1 MPSTNCQTSIELTD
15 DPLDA
20 AAILALVADD
30 DCGAQMIFLGCT
42 RRTTGER
49 ITQRL
54 TYEAYRSM
62 AISELRGLAEQAA
75 NRWKLRHLAIY
86 HRLGEVAV
94 GQASVAIAASSP
106 HRPDVMAAI
115 PWLMDRLKE
124 AVPIWK
130 QETFAD
136 GSSAWIHP

>member
-1 MPSTNCQTSIELTD
+1 MIELTD
-15 DPLDA
+15 EPLDPT
-20 AAILALVADD
+20 AILALVADD
-30 DCGAQMIFLGCT
+30 DCGAQIIFLGCT
-42 RRTTGER
+42 RRTTGEK
-49 ITQRL
+49 ITQQL
-54 TYEAYRSM
+54 TYQAYRSM
-62 AISELRGLAEQAA
+62 AISELRGLAEKAA
-75 NRWKLRHLAIY
+75 NRWNLRRLAIY

-94 GQASVAIAASSP
+94 GQASVAIAAASP

-124 AVPIWK
+124 TVPIWK